1 VNGELFRPEEVYAAI
16 AGQGAEA
23 GHELDP
29 ELLQAGQPA
38 PHLVPRLRPR
48 HGDRGSLVRAIQRLG
63 LDKNKV
69 CIVSGIGCSSRAVGY
84 LDFDTLHTAHG
95 RALAFATGIKLSR
108 PELKVVVMTGDG
120 DCTAIGGNHFIHA
133 ARRNID
139 ITTIVMNNS
148 IYGMTSGQYSPMTPK
163 GMYGTT
169 APYGNLER
177 ELRPLRAREGG
188 GRDLRRPRD
197 LLPRAPPHRPH
208 RVGPAEQGLFGGGG
222 PRPVPHLLRAQEQG
236 GRPRRDAQVDQGE
249 HRQRQGGGLP
259 AAGEGGGQEAHR
271 RALQRAGPRVHRGL
285 RRADRQGAATYDKFQ
300 GGLYG
305 CASNS
310 D

>member
-1 VNGELFRPEEVYAAI
+1 MNSFLSYFRQDNLPHI
-16 AGQGAEA
+16 WCPGC
-23 GHELDP
+23 GH
-29 ELLQAGQPA
+29 GT
-38 PHLVPRLRPR
+38 VT
-48 HGDRGSLVRAIQRLG
+48 GSLVRAIQRLD

-108 PELKVVVMTGDG
+108 PELKVIVMTGDG

-139 ITTIVMNNS
+139 ITTIVMNNN

-177 ELRPLRAREGG
+177 SFDLCELAK
-188 GRDLRRPRD
+188 
-197 LLPRAPPHRPH
+197 
-208 RVGPAEQGLFGGGG
+208 
-222 PRPVPHLLRAQEQG
+222 
-236 GRPRRDAQVDQGE
+236 
-249 HRQRQGGGLP
+249 
-259 AAGEGGGQEAHR
+259 AAGATYVARATSYHVPLLIDLIESALRNRGFSVVEAVVQCPTYFGRKNKMGSAVEMLNWIKEGVVNVKAAPSLPPEKVAGKKLIGELYNAP
-271 RALQRAGPRVHRGL
+271 APEYTADYDELIAKVQR
-285 RRADRQGAATYDKFQ
+285 TYDKFQ

>member
-1 VNGELFRPEEVYAAI
+1 MNPTLSYFRQENLPHI
-16 AGQGAEA
+16 WCPGC
-23 GHELDP
+23 GH
-29 ELLQAGQPA
+29 GT
-38 PHLVPRLRPR
+38 VT
-48 HGDRGSLVRAIQRLG
+48 GSLVRAIRRLD

-95 RALAFATGIKLSR
+95 RALAFATGIKLAR
-108 PELKVVVMTGDG
+108 PELKVIVMTGDG

-139 ITTIVMNNS
+139 ITTIVMNNN

-177 ELRPLRAREGG
+177 SFDLCELAK
-188 GRDLRRPRD
+188 
-197 LLPRAPPHRPH
+197 
-208 RVGPAEQGLFGGGG
+208 
-222 PRPVPHLLRAQEQG
+222 
-236 GRPRRDAQVDQGE
+236 
-249 HRQRQGGGLP
+249 
-259 AAGEGGGQEAHR
+259 AAGATYVGRATSFHVPLLIDLIEAAIRNRGFSVVEALVQCPTYFGRKNNIGGAVEMLEWIRDGVVNAKAAPSLPPEKVAGKKLIGELHNAPAPEYSADYDELIAR
-271 RALQRAGPRVHRGL
+271 VQR
-285 RRADRQGAATYDKFQ
+285 TYDKFQ

>member
-1 VNGELFRPEEVYAAI
+1 MSSTLSYFREDNLPHIWCPGCGHGTVT
-16 AGQGAEA
+16 GA
-23 GHELDP
+23 
-29 ELLQAGQPA
+29 
-38 PHLVPRLRPR
+38 
-48 HGDRGSLVRAIQRLG
+48 LVRAIRRLG

-95 RALAFATGIKLSR
+95 RALAFATGIKLGR
-108 PELKVVVMTGDG
+108 PELKVIVMTGDG
-120 DCTAIGGNHFIHA
+120 DCAAIGGNHFIHA

-139 ITTIVMNNS
+139 ITTIVMNNN

-163 GMYGTT
+163 GMFGTT

-177 ELRPLRAREGG
+177 SFDLCELAKAAGATYVGRATSYHVPLLIDLIESALQNKGFSVVEALVQCPTYF
-188 GRDLRRPRD
+188 GRKNRM
-197 LLPRAPPHRPH
+197 
-208 RVGPAEQGLFGGGG
+208 GG
-222 PRPVPHLLRAQEQG
+222 PVEMLKWIKEGTVNAKAAASLPPEKVAGKKLIGELYNEPASEYSADYDELIAKVQ
-236 GRPRRDAQVDQGE
+236 RR
-249 HRQRQGGGLP
+249 
-259 AAGEGGGQEAHR
+259 
-271 RALQRAGPRVHRGL
+271 
-285 RRADRQGAATYDKFQ
+285 YDGFQ